1 MTLRINSVESG
12 IDHMEF
18 SSYTF
23 HEPLYVND
31 PTVARKTEAHVKSMA
46 AGFAEECGKP
56 VLNGSDSNVSFISES
71 EIR

>member
-31 PTVARKTEAHVKSMA
+31 PTVARKTE
-46 AGFAEECGKP
+46 ECGKP